1 MSVHDVD
8 GPNVGY
14 ARALLEE
21 YLENPEAVPS
31 EWQAVFESGEGD
43 VLEALP
49 GLARLLETLRP
60 DGDGAAAAQPPVR
73 VGGPGEGAPGE
84 PGGSPATAEAP
95 PVEAPAAPAVD
106 QELLGAVA
114 AAAALIKAHRM
125 HGHLAASLD
134 PLGSEPVGDPALE
147 PELLVPKLTPELQVR
162 IPSSILRVHVPG
174 ATLADV
180 LPRLRETYCGTIAY
194 EIEHISDHQERV
206 WLRQAIESGRYR
218 TPLTA
223 DEKRKLLARLTEVE
237 GFEHYLRRAFLGQ
250 KQFSIEGLDV
260 MVPMLDEA
268 LELAAEGGAHEV
280 VIGMAHRGR
289 LNVLAHIIGRPYEE
303 LLREFEGERTIEA
316 VAAAA
321 EGASGDVKYHL
332 GAVGRRPAAAGEVTV
347 TLAANPSHLE
357 AVDPVVEGTARA
369 DQTDRS
375 TVGGVHDASVAL
387 PILIHGDASFPG
399 QGVVAETLNL
409 EGLVGYT
416 TGGTL
421 HLIANNQIGFTTEP
435 ADGRSTRYSSDLAKG
450 FDVPIIHVN
459 ADDPEAAISAI
470 RLAMA
475 FRRRFG
481 HDVVVDLVG
490 YRRHGH
496 NEGDEAAFTQ
506 PLMAQRIAEHAS
518 VRELFAGALADEGVV
533 SEEEADG
540 LAAEEQNRLR
550 AAHDTLKTALAAP
563 QAGAGSGSGEGTPRA
578 ADAHVV
584 TAVPAE
590 RLRELNTELVRVP
603 DGFTVNPKLVKQLER
618 RVEALDSGR
627 IDWGHAEALAFGS
640 LLVEGI
646 PIRLTGQDTER
657 GTFGHRHLVL
667 HDAENGAQH
676 VPIKNLDDAQ
686 ASFEIYNSPLSEFA
700 ALGFEYGYSV
710 AAPEALV
717 LWEAQFGDFVNGAQ
731 VIVDQFLVS
740 GLAKWR
746 QTSRLTLLLPHG
758 YEGNGPEHSSARLE
772 RFLQLAA
779 QENVRIANTT
789 TAGQYFHL
797 LRRQALDP
805 NARPLV
811 LMTPKGLLRLKEAS
825 STLADLA
832 ERRFEPMLDDPA
844 ADREE
849 VRRLVIVSGK
859 LYYDIVGHEQR
870 GRAASIAVA
879 RLEQLYPFPVGA
891 AEALVASYPRLEEV
905 VWAQEEPQNMGAWR
919 AIRHRLEEAVGDL
932 PLRYVGRPWRAS
944 TSEGYPTAHARMQ
957 DRIVREALDLAES
970 G

>member
-14 ARALLEE
+14 ARAIFEE

-31 EWQAVFESGEGD
+31 EWRAVFESGDAEL
-43 VLEALP
+43 LEALP

-60 DGDGAAAAQPPVR
+60 DGDGAGVAQQAAPPEAVSDTVPVSDTEVR
-73 VGGPGEGAPGE
+73 P
-84 PGGSPATAEAP
+84 TEAP
-95 PVEAPAAPAVD
+95 PAPPVD
-106 QELLGAVA
+106 QELLAAVA
-114 AAAALIKAHRM
+114 AAVELIKAHRM

-147 PELLVPKLTPELQVR
+147 PELLVPKLTPELQER
-162 IPSSILRVHVPG
+162 IPASILRVHVPG
-174 ATLADV
+174 ETLADL

-260 MVPMLDEA
+260 MVPMLDES
-268 LELAAEGGAHEV
+268 LELAAEAGAHEV

-289 LNVLAHIIGRPYEE
+289 LNVLAQIIGRPYGEI
-303 LLREFEGERTIEA
+303 LREFEGERTIEA
-316 VAAAA
+316 VAATA

-369 DQTDRS
+369 EQTDRA
-375 TVGGVHDASVAL
+375 TATGVHDASVAL

-421 HLIANNQIGFTTEP
+421 HLIANNQIGFTTDP

-450 FDVPIIHVN
+450 FDIPIIHVN

-506 PLMAQRIAEHAS
+506 PLMAKRIGEHPS
-518 VRELFAGALADEGVV
+518 VRELFVDALVAEGVV
-533 SEEEADG
+533 SREEADS
-540 LAAEEQNRLR
+540 LAAEEQDRLR
-550 AAHDTLKTALAAP
+550 AAHEALKTALAAP
-563 QAGAGSGSGEGTPRA
+563 QAGSGEGTPRA
-578 ADAHVV
+578 ADVHVV

-590 RLRELNTELVRVP
+590 RLRELNAELTRVP
-603 DGFTVNPKLVKQLER
+603 EGFTVNPKLSKQLER
-618 RVEALDSGR
+618 RLEALDAGR
-627 IDWGHAEALAFGS
+627 IDWGHAEVLAFGS

-646 PIRLTGQDTER
+646 PARLTGQDTER

-779 QENVRIANTT
+779 QENVRVANTT

-805 NARPLV
+805 NARPLI
-811 LMTPKGLLRLKEAS
+811 LMTPKGLLRLKEAA

-832 ERRFEPMLDDPA
+832 ERRFEPVLDDPD
-844 ADREE
+844 ADREQ

-859 LYYDIVGHEQR
+859 LYYDIVGHDQR
-870 GRAASIAVA
+870 ASATSIAVA

-919 AIRHRLEEAVGDL
+919 AIRHRLEDAVGEL
-932 PLRYVGRPWRAS
+932 PLRFVGRPWRAS

-957 DRIVREALDLAES
+957 DRIVREALELSEAS
-970 G
+970 